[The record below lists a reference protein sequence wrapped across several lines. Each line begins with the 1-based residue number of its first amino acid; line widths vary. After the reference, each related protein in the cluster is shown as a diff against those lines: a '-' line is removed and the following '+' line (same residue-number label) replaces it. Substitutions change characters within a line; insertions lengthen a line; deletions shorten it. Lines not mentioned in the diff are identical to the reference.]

1 MGLVNNEREGCDG
14 GEGEGRRRDGT
25 DKTARKV
32 REGRLSAAKMM
43 LRTRNVEMNCS
54 REKGGGERGALSAS
68 SGDEEGARTRTTK
81 NWIPSSCSALW
92 MWSSIVRG
100 RSSAFSAVEPRTNS
114 SKIICGKREPT
125 IQELARIHGCTATY
139 WTCPHRDQDWGGLGQ
154 DTHPCRRAPR
164 NGRCTIT
171 VSLWDRRR
179 LWFVCTD
186 AVG

>member
-1 MGLVNNEREGCDG
+1 MGLVNNEREGWDG

-114 SKIICGKREPT
+114 SKIICSKRKPT
-125 IQELARIHGCTATY
+125 IQELARILAACFGDGDVPDMPTPRRESGRTSSGHTSLLESSTK
-139 WTCPHRDQDWGGLGQ
+139 WTLH
-154 DTHPCRRAPR
+154 T
-164 NGRCTIT
+164 
-171 VSLWDRRR
+171 
-179 LWFVCTD
+179 
-186 AVG
+186 